1 MSKTTDM
8 QNRLMGS
15 LDQSAKRD
23 LFKREIPSP
32 QEAMA
37 AVLLTD
43 LDREDK
49 KESAENMESGERI
62 VSVKLSDIID
72 HPKQPY
78 RVEDNEEMEE
88 LAQSIKDS
96 GILSPI
102 LLTATYG
109 DANLHGKYMC
119 VAGHRRRYAA
129 HKAGLTEVPAII
141 RSLSE
146 EDADIMLV
154 STNSQREDTLPSE
167 TAKAFKIRYDALKKK
182 EDLARNDFGQVVQ
195 KEKGTYSLDIIS
207 KETGVNAKKVQRFL
221 RLNELTD
228 AWLKAVDN
236 YSLGDKKDTS
246 YPAIGLTVGVTLS
259 FLPKYEQQYVWQCCD
274 AHNMNLSLE
283 LAEKMK
289 GLSGKLS
296 MDIVDSLFFAEKNKN
311 KKEKPPTTLKFF
323 SKPLMKKTDEFFPDD
338 EIYKSPEAREQVM
351 IEALAMYWDAKGISM
366 HRS

>member
-43 LDREDK
+43 LDRKDK
-49 KESAENMESGERI
+49 KESAENIESGERI

-102 LLTATYG
+102 LLTDTYG
-109 DANLHGKYMC
+109 NMNLQGKYLC
-119 VAGHRRRYAA
+119 VAGHRRRFAA
-129 HKAGLTEVPAII
+129 GKAGLTEVPAII

-167 TAKAFKIRYDALKKK
+167 KAKAFKIRYEALKRKAGRPT
-182 EDLARNDFGQVVQ
+182 ENWVPLEPNLIGGRSTDLIADESNVG
-195 KEKGTYSLDIIS
+195 IS
-207 KETGVNAKKVQRFL
+207 TIKRFL
-221 RLNELTD
+221 RLTELIPE
-228 AWLKAVDN
+228 WLDAVDN
-236 YSLGDKKDTS
+236 YARGENKDRE
-246 YPAIGLTVGVTLS
+246 YPAIGIRTGVALS
-259 FLPKYEQQYVWQCCD
+259 YLPKHEQQYVWQCCD
-274 AHNMNLSLE
+274 AHKFPISLE
-283 LAEKMK
+283 MAERLK
-289 GLSGKLS
+289 GLAGHLTL
-296 MDIVDSLFFAEKNKN
+296 DTVDGLIYAEKNKN
-311 KKEKPPTTLKFF
+311 KREKPASTLKFF
-323 SKPLMKKTDEFFPDD
+323 SKALMKKTDEFFPQDD
-338 EIYKSPEAREQVM
+338 MYQAPEMREQVM
-351 IEALAMYWDAKGISM
+351 IEALEMYWKAKGITL
-366 HRS
+366 